1 MSVVRRLLAVALLL
15 GFAATGGAAR
25 NPSPSAAR
33 LDAASIND
41 ETHTPVLSKGARGS
55 AVVRA
60 QVLLDRAWFS
70 PGEIDGG
77 FGENMRKAVA
87 AFQDAKALP
96 STGQVDPATWEAL
109 RTADGAAVLTTYT
122 ITEADAQG
130 PYTRIPGDMMQ
141 RARLDRLGFE
151 NALEA
156 LGERF
161 HASPTLLRT
170 LNPGKRFKPG
180 EEIQVPDVAGRA
192 PASKAAAIVI
202 DKAAKLLRVTD
213 RAGLVVAQFP
223 ISVAGRRDEIPDG
236 TLRVTS
242 EVRDPVFDFD
252 PAKLNDNNPRH
263 ARTRI
268 APGPN
273 NPVGV
278 MWLGLSKPH
287 YGIHGT
293 PQPQLVG
300 RQETNGCVHLTNWD
314 VVKLSALV
322 SPGVPVKITG

>member
-1 MSVVRRLLAVALLL
+1 LIAARRLIAAGLLL
-15 GFAATGGAAR
+15 GLAIPCGAAR
-25 NPSPSAAR
+25 NSSSASAR

-41 ETHTPVLSKGARGS
+41 ETRAPALVKGARGS

-87 AFQDAKALP
+87 AFQEAKALP
-96 STGQVDPATWEAL
+96 PTGKIDAATWEAL
-109 RTADGAAVLTTYT
+109 RTADGAPVLVAYT
-122 ITEADAQG
+122 VTDADADG
-130 PYTRIPGDMMQ
+130 PYTRIPRDMME
-141 RARLDRLGFE
+141 RATLQHLGFE
-151 NALEA
+151 NTIEA

-161 HASPTLLRT
+161 HASPELLRS
-170 LNPGKRFKPG
+170 LNPGKRLRAG
-180 EEIQVPDVAGRA
+180 DEIMVPDVAGRT
-192 PASKAAAIVI
+192 PASKASSIVI
-202 DKAAKLLRVTD
+202 DKAAKLLRVVD
-213 RAGLVVAQFP
+213 RSGAVVAQFP

-236 TLRVTS
+236 TLKVTT

-252 PAKLNDNNPRH
+252 PAKLNDRNPRH
-263 ARTRI
+263 ERKRI

-293 PQPQLVG
+293 SQPRLVG
-300 RQETNGCVHLTNWD
+300 REETNGCIHLTNWD

-322 SPGVPVKITG
+322 SPGVPVKVTG

>member
-1 MSVVRRLLAVALLL
+1 MVRRLVAAAF
-15 GFAATGGAAR
+15 FAGIAANCGAAR
-25 NPSPSAAR
+25 NPASPSAR
-33 LDAASIND
+33 LDAVSIND
-41 ETHTPVLSKGARGS
+41 DTKAPALSKGARGS

-87 AFQDAKALP
+87 AFQDSKALP
-96 STGQVDPATWEAL
+96 STGRIDAATWEAL
-109 RTADGAAVLTTYT
+109 RTADGAPILVAYT
-122 ITEADAQG
+122 ITDADADG
-130 PYTRIPGDMMQ
+130 PYTRIPADMMQ
-141 RARLDRLGFE
+141 RATLERLDYE
-151 NALEA
+151 NAPEA

-161 HASPTLLRT
+161 HSSPTLLRT
-170 LNPGKRFKPG
+170 LNPGKRFKAG
-180 EEIQVPDVAGRA
+180 EEIQVPDVAGRT
-192 PASKAAAIVI
+192 PGSKAAGIVI

-213 RAGLVVAQFP
+213 RSGAVVAQFP
-223 ISVAGRRDEIPDG
+223 ISVAGRRDEIADG
-236 TLRVTS
+236 TTLKITS
-242 EVRDPVFDFD
+242 EVKNPVFDFD
-252 PAKLNDNNPRH
+252 PAKLNDKNPRH
-263 ARTRI
+263 TRTKI
-268 APGPN
+268 AAGPN

-314 VVKLSALV
+314 VVKLAALV
-322 SPGVPVKITG
+322 SPGVSVKVTG

>member
-1 MSVVRRLLAVALLL
+1 MVRRLVAAALFLGLAAPC
-15 GFAATGGAAR
+15 GAAR

-33 LDAASIND
+33 FDAASIND
-41 ETHTPVLSKGARGS
+41 DSRAPALAKGARGG
-55 AVVRA
+55 AVIRA

-87 AFQDAKALP
+87 AFQDAKGLAA
-96 STGQVDPATWEAL
+96 TGKIDTATWEAL
-109 RTADGAAVLTTYT
+109 RTADGAPILTAYT
-122 ITEADAQG
+122 LTDLDADG
-130 PYTRIPGDMMQ
+130 PYTRVPADMMQ
-141 RARLDRLGFE
+141 RAGLDRLGFE
-151 NALEA
+151 NTLEA

-161 HASPTLLRT
+161 HASPTLLRS
-170 LNPGKRFKPG
+170 LNPGKRFKAG
-180 EEIQVPDVAGRA
+180 DEIQVPDVAGRV
-192 PASKAAAIVI
+192 PAMKAASIVI
-202 DKAAKLLRVTD
+202 DKTARLLRVTD
-213 RAGLVVAQFP
+213 RTGAVVAQFP
-223 ISVAGRRDEIPDG
+223 ISVAGRRDEIADG
-236 TLRVTS
+236 TTLKITN
-242 EVRDPVFDFD
+242 EVKDPSFDFD
-252 PAKLNDNNPRH
+252 PAKLNDRNPNHSRK
-263 ARTRI
+263 RI

-322 SPGVPVKITG
+322 SPGVPVKVTG

>member
-1 MSVVRRLLAVALLL
+1 MVRRLVAAALFL
-15 GFAATGGAAR
+15 GFAATCGAAR

-41 ETHTPVLSKGARGS
+41 ETRTPALSKGARGS

-96 STGQVDPATWEAL
+96 STGQVDAATWEAL
-109 RTADGAAVLTTYT
+109 RTADGGPVLTTYA
-122 ITEADAQG
+122 ITQADADG

-141 RARLDRLGFE
+141 RATLDRLGFE

-170 LNPGKRFKPG
+170 LNPGKRFKAG
-180 EEIQVPDVAGRA
+180 EEIQAPDVAGRA

-236 TLRVTS
+236 TLRITS

-263 ARTRI
+263 ERKRI